1 MGPLATHL
9 RVLCRRLSRLT
20 LILGVLV
27 WPCLGLAAPKQVLIV
42 LSEDAALYKEAAS
55 AIREGLESELAS
67 GKVVIRA
74 VVAGEARSLAATVTA
89 DTLFVPLGAKAA
101 DAIAYLDQ
109 PMLAGLLSRQAYEK
123 YLVSGASSMRR
134 PVSAIYLDQPLSRH
148 LQLVRAVQPRAKSV
162 GVLFGP
168 SQIAVQP
175 ALISAAHANGLHLT
189 SATLKSSG
197 ELFSAL
203 QNLLPNVDVLLL
215 LPDPMVVNRNSVQNL
230 MLSSYRQQVPTLG
243 YSQNLVEAG
252 ALAGVFSTPQQIGK
266 QLSETIQSLIPGKG
280 WELPSPVYPKYFTVK
295 INPSVARSLEINV
308 PMDALLIQRMGAGAA
323 L

>member
-27 WPCLGLAAPKQVLIV
+27 WPCLGLAAPKQVVIV

-67 GKVVIRA
+67 GKVTIRA
-74 VVAGEARSLAATVTA
+74 VIASEARSLAATVAA
-89 DTLFVPLGAKAA
+89 DALFVPLGAKAA
-101 DAIAYLDQ
+101 DAIAELDQ

-123 YLVSGASSMRR
+123 YLVSGATRR
-134 PVSAIYLDQPLSRH
+134 GVSAIYLDQPLSRH

-168 SQIAVQP
+168 SQIAAQST
-175 ALISAAHANGLHLT
+175 LINAAHANGLQLI
-189 SATLKSSG
+189 SATLKNGG

-266 QLSETIQSLIPGKG
+266 QIGETIQSLIPGKG
-280 WELPSPVYPKYFTVK
+280 WDLSSPVYPKYFTVK
-295 INPSVARSLEINV
+295 INASVARSLEINV

>member
-1 MGPLATHL
+1 MGPLANHL
-9 RVLCRRLSRLT
+9 RMLCRRLSRLT
-20 LILGVLV
+20 LILGMLV
-27 WPCLGLAAPKQVLIV
+27 WSCLGLAAPKQVLIV

-74 VVAGEARSLAATVTA
+74 VAASEVRSLTAVAA
-89 DTLFVPLGAKAA
+89 DTLLVPLGAKAA
-101 DAIAYLDQ
+101 DAIADLDQ
-109 PMLAGLLSRQAYEK
+109 PILAGLLSRQAYEK
-123 YLVSGASSMRR
+123 YFISGASGARR

-168 SQIAVQP
+168 SQVAAQP
-175 ALISAAHANGLHLT
+175 ALISAAHANGLQLT
-189 SATLKSSG
+189 SATLKSGG

-230 MLSSYRQQVPTLG
+230 MLSSYRQHVPTLG

-266 QLSETIQSLIPGKG
+266 QIAETIQSLIPGRG
-280 WELPSPVYPKYFTVK
+280 WDLPSPVYPKYFTVK
-295 INPSVARSLEINV
+295 INASVARSLEITV
-308 PMDALLIQRMGAGAA
+308 PMDAFLIQRMGAGAA